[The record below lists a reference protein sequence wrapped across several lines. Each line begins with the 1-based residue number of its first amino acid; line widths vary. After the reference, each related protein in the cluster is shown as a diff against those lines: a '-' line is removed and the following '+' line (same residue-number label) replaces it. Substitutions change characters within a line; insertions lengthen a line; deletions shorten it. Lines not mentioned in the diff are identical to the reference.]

1 MLHPEFKYIGT
12 KEELRSE
19 TAIVPVGELP
29 SEHQGERYA
38 TIYRFD
44 EGIKKYSSVADL
56 GDDVRLYA
64 DYLVFDFDDKNSLEG
79 PFQDTVAL
87 CQALKAMGAGY
98 ETYFS
103 GFKGFHVL
111 VPTSQFAFEPTTDE
125 GVLKRMATIIA
136 SRFKTFDPTIYN
148 KTRVLRL
155 PGSLNKKTGL
165 RKIPIPAIENQ
176 DIQSILDNAAT
187 VIENPYPDPW
197 DYNKVTALCNLYEQ
211 CKHKI
216 NRTIQATEPKESYG
230 DWGLIKEN
238 VQTNYNS
245 TLYGMARDLARHGIF
260 ERDALIIF
268 NWWNKSHTDPMDGK
282 ELAKTVKSAYSKGVN
297 QLVVEDNV
305 FNFAYNSKKALDAV
319 RQVYQNWSQNI
330 VKTGFDFFD
339 EFTLGFFKEEVI
351 FIIARPGNFKTCFL
365 SNMLYGVSKNT
376 NRPCIFF
383 SQEQSVE
390 ALTIRHMQKAE
401 HKTQLEILKAIK
413 GMEDFPV
420 FESEFKNVF
429 VVGLSSLNT
438 DKVLN
443 IIDKFLEEYGPLG
456 AVGFDYLS
464 LFEGCANDTA
474 RTARMATELKTR
486 VAKAAGCPT
495 FCLVQA
501 KREYQGEEGNIEIDL
516 TAGKDSSSIE
526 DSGDYVIGI
535 WGHWETR
542 PAIDIQSGQVVGDT
556 REKKLYGRFLKAR
569 KFMSEKYNDLP
580 YFQINLDKAYMDVK
594 NIVYRSNPPQF
605 KQKENQYGRD

>member
-1 MLHPEFKYIGT
+1 MLYPEFSYIGT
-12 KEELRSE
+12 KEELKSK
-19 TAIVPVGELP
+19 TNIVPLSELP
-29 SEHQGERYA
+29 SEHPGERYA
-38 TIYRFD
+38 TVYRFD
-44 EGIKKYSSVADL
+44 EGIKRYDSVADL

-64 DYLVFDFDDKNSLEG
+64 DYLVFDFDDPASLEA
-79 PFQDTVAL
+79 PRLDAIAL
-87 CQALKAMGAGY
+87 CQALKHMGAGY

-103 GFKGFHVL
+103 GAKGFHVL
-111 VPTSQFAFEPTTDE
+111 VPTCQFAFEPTTDE

-136 SRFKTFDPTIYN
+136 SRFKTFDPTVYN
-148 KTRVLRL
+148 KTRVFRL
-155 PGSLNKKTGL
+155 DGSVNKKTGL
-165 RKIPIPAIENQ
+165 YKIYVDLEGWSIEG
-176 DIQSILDNAAT
+176 ILEQAKEPLTNR
-187 VIENPYPDPW
+187 YPDPW
-197 DYNKVTALCNLYEQ
+197 DYNKVPALVNLYQQ

-230 DWGLIKEN
+230 DWGIIKEN

-260 ERDALIIF
+260 ERDAIIIF
-268 NWWNKSHTDPMDGK
+268 NWWNKSHSDPMDGK

-297 QLVVEDNV
+297 QLVEEDTV
-305 FNFAYNSKKALDAV
+305 LNFAYNSRKALDAV
-319 RQVYQNWSQNI
+319 RQVYQNWSQN
-330 VKTGFDFFD
+330 VVRTGFDFFD

-351 FIIARPGNFKTCFL
+351 FIIARPGNFKTCIL
-365 SNMLYGVSKNT
+365 SNLLHGVSKT
-376 NRPCIFF
+376 TGRPCIFF

-401 HKTQLEILKAIK
+401 HKTQLEILKSIK

-420 FESEFKNVF
+420 FESEFKNVY

-438 DKVLN
+438 DKVLS
-443 IIDKFLEEYGPLG
+443 IIDKFLEDYGPLG

-594 NIVYRSNPPQF
+594 NIIYRSNPPQF
-605 KQKENQYGRD
+605 KQKEGQYGRD